1 MNTLFS
7 KVRHLKDQKG
17 LTMVELMIAL
27 VLSSLLTLG
36 VIQVFI
42 ANKTSY
48 RLQEAQSRLQEN
60 ARFALTVI
68 SNELRKA
75 GHLGC
80 VTSNL
85 SISTGSILNAAPAT
99 FRPWTGIEGWEADA
113 TAFGENSLTV
123 ATIPV
128 PIRLGEG
135 VFDPTGTVTPTP
147 PQPSPPSPA
156 PSWSTADGATLDT
169 GTMSV
174 ADSDIIRVWYAES
187 TIGNV
192 TSLGSTPT
200 FSALDFDN
208 GDVFVLNDCG
218 VAEFIQACSG
228 APAPGATATTFN
240 ATGCASPGNVAGIPT
255 TVRPNNSEIRKLHGT
270 VFYVGKRGDDP
281 NNPPALFWRELGNNA
296 AAANAEELVEGVE
309 NIQFMYGED
318 TDSDNVPNAYVPADK
333 VTDWTQVIS
342 VKVSLLMRSVITSI
356 ENNTDSTSNQNITT
370 GNQTVNF
377 NGVAITP
384 TDGRLRRVFS
394 TTIAF
399 RNKLI

>member
-1 MNTLFS
+1 MDTLIS
-7 KVRHLKDQKG
+7 KVRDLKSQKG
-17 LTMVELMIAL
+17 LTMVELMVAL

-48 RLQEAQSRLQEN
+48 RLQEAQARLQEN

-68 SNELRKA
+68 SNELRRA

-80 VTSNL
+80 VTSSL
-85 SISTGSILNAAPAT
+85 TISTGSILNAPPAT
-99 FRPWTGIEGWEADA
+99 FRPWTGIEGWEADN
-113 TAFGENSLTV
+113 TAFGET
-123 ATIPV
+123 P
-128 PIRLGEG
+128 RLVGG

-147 PQPSPPSPA
+147 PQPTPPSPA

-192 TSLGSTPT
+192 TALGSNPN

-228 APAPGATATTFN
+228 APAAGATATTFN

-255 TVRPNNSEIRKLHGT
+255 TVRNNNSEIRKLHGT
-270 VFYVGKRGDDP
+270 VFFVGKRGDDP

-309 NIQFMYGED
+309 SIQFMYGED

-356 ENNTDSTSNQNITT
+356 ENNTDTTGDQNITT
-370 GNQTVNF
+370 VDQTINF
-377 NGVAITP
+377 NGVALAP
-384 TDGRLRRVFS
+384 TDGRLRRVFT